1 MLEGINHA
9 MLFEMVLALGTFLF
23 SMFLTPFY
31 TYIAYKQQWWKKKR
45 ATALTGEKLTVVA
58 KLQAE
63 NKRRHFP
70 TMAGII
76 GLIAVTVVTL
86 ICNLSREQTWL
97 VLAAYVGGGIVG
109 LIDDI
114 INVSGAGKG
123 VAGLRSSLKF
133 TMMAAVGLGL
143 GWFFA
148 CRLGWTSIFVPYF
161 GPFELGVVGMIL
173 LFAFAVVATGNAVN
187 MSDGLDGL
195 AGGLCMIAY
204 GAFGVIALLQGQ
216 FGLAGF
222 CFTVIGWL
230 LSYVWFNVPPARFMM
245 GDVGSFAL
253 GAGLGVVAMMTNTFL
268 LLPVIGIVFVAET
281 GSVILQ
287 TISKKIRGKKIW
299 LATPIHHHFD
309 AIGWGQAK
317 IVMRFWVVAGVFACV
332 GVFIALGS
340 GLIA

>member
-1 MLEGINHA
+1 

-45 ATALTGEKLTVVA
+45 ATALTGERLTVVA

-70 TMAGII
+70 TMAGIV

-86 ICNLSREQTWL
+86 VCNLTREQTWL

-109 LIDDI
+109 LVDDI
-114 INVSGAGKG
+114 INISGAGKG

-148 CRLGWTSIFVPYF
+148 CRLGWTSIYIPYM
-161 GPFELGVVGMIL
+161 GPFELGIVGMIL

-287 TISKKIRGKKIW
+287 TISKKIRKKKIW